1 MTMLI
6 TGATIIDGVADKP
19 IEGQAMLIEGN
30 RIKAIG
36 KRDELPVPA
45 DATVIDASGKYVIPG
60 LMNANVHLLIDTRPE
75 TLLRYEDRYDEL
87 IIEAAQ
93 VALKAGQTTVFDT
106 WGPRRPLMAARDAIN
121 AGKAVGSRIFCAGNV
136 IGFDGPFSPDFN
148 APAVS
153 MLGSRFVNRINAM
166 WVENSGR
173 HLMWLTPQEV
183 AAEVRTYIEKGIDFI
198 KYGANEH
205 YGQSMGAFLSFSER
219 VQRAI
224 VEEAHRAGIT
234 AQSHVMSVEGL
245 HMAVEAGCDLI
256 THCNITGPRE
266 IPDETI
272 ELMVKQDCGAVIF
285 PWSEAGLQWLRDQF
299 QGSYSSVQKTDA
311 NARKLIKAGAR
322 IMLAND
328 AGIVSPELFLE
339 PMMKTSWMGAPE
351 GLNFGLLATGHFVW
365 FEAMEEKGL
374 APMEMLRA
382 ATSNI
387 AIAYKKDADLGTL
400 EPGKIADLVVLDKNP
415 LESAKHYRTIHKV
428 VKEGA
433 VIDIDALP
441 LTPLLTREPSDP
453 WPEEASYKHFAHS
466 GQGSFPMCTACVISG
481 H

>member
-19 IEGQAMLIEGN
+19 IEGQAILIEGS

-36 KRDELPVPA
+36 KRDALSVPA
-45 DATVIDASGKYVIPG
+45 DATVIDATGKYVIPG

-75 TLLRYEDRYDEL
+75 TLIRYEDRFEEL
-87 IIEAAQ
+87 IVEAAQ
-93 VALKAGQTTVFDT
+93 VALKSGQTTVFDT
-106 WGPRRPLMAARDAIN
+106 WGPRRALMGARDAIN
-121 AGKAVGSRIFCAGNV
+121 AGKVVGSRIFCAGNV
-136 IGFDGPFSPDFN
+136 IGFDGPYSPDFG
-148 APAVS
+148 AVFATTMS
-153 MLGSRFVNRINAM
+153 ARFVNRINAM

-173 HLMWLTPQEV
+173 HLMWLTPEEV
-183 AAEVRTYIEKGIDFI
+183 AKEVRTYIEKGIDFI

-205 YGQSMGAFLSFSER
+205 FGQSMGAFLSFSER
-219 VQRAI
+219 VQRTI

-234 AQSHVMSVEGL
+234 AQSHIMSVEGL
-245 HMAVEAGCDLI
+245 HMSLQAGCDLI

-285 PWSEAGLQWLRDQF
+285 PWSDAGLQWLRDHF
-299 QGSYSSVQKTDA
+299 DDGSWTTVKATDA
-311 NARKLIKAGAR
+311 NARNLIKAGAR

-328 AGIVSPELFLE
+328 AGLLPRELMLE
-339 PMMKTSWMGAPE
+339 PSMKKSWMGAPDE
-351 GLNFGLLATGHFVW
+351 INFGLLATGHFVW

-382 ATSNI
+382 ATRNI
-387 AIAYKKDADLGTL
+387 AVAYKKDADLGTL
-400 EPGKIADLVVLDKNP
+400 EPGKIADLLVLDRNP
-415 LESAKHYRTIHKV
+415 LESAKHYRTIHTV

-433 VIDIDALP
+433 VVDIDALP
-441 LTPLLTREPSDP
+441 LTPLLTREPSDSL
-453 WPEEASYKHFAHS
+453 PEEACYKHFAHA
-466 GQGSFPMCTACVISG
+466 GQRFPMCTACAIVNR
-481 H
+481 